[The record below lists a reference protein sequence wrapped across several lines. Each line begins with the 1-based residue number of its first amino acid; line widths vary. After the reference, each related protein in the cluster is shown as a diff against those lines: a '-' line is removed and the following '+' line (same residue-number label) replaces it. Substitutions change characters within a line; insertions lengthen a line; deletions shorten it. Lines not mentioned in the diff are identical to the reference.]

1 MSPVEAIV
9 PVALFFS
16 VAVVWALHAL
26 TRHKERMTMIEK
38 GLRAEDIRSLYE
50 RGTLRMNPLSSL
62 KWGIV
67 FVAIGL
73 AVLLGMHMDYT
84 YGMEEGV
91 YPALIALFG
100 GAGLILF
107 YVLASRRRTTQ
118 PAA

>member
-1 MSPVEAIV
+1 MNAVEALI
-9 PVALFFS
+9 PLAFFFS
-16 VAVVWALHAL
+16 IALVWALYAL

-50 RGTLRMNPLSSL
+50 RGTIRMNPLSSL

-67 FVAIGL
+67 FLCIGV
-73 AVLLGMHMDYT
+73 AVLLGMHMDYA

-107 YVLASRRRTTQ
+107 YVIASRRRDKP